1 MSNIFTW
8 IKEHK
13 AGITL
18 AFGLAVIVSLSFG
31 LGYLVGEQANP
42 APIVIEKNSQ

>member
-1 MSNIFTW
+1 MSNIITW

-13 AGITL
+13 AGIIA
-18 AFGLAVIVSLSFG
+18 AFGLGIIVSLSFG

-42 APIVIEKNSQ
+42 ALIIIQKNSQ

>member
-13 AGITL
+13 VGII
-18 AFGLAVIVSLSFG
+18 AAMGLGIIVSLSFG
-31 LGYLVGEQANP
+31 LGYLVGEQAHP
-42 APIVIEKNSQ
+42 APIIIQKSSR